1 VTVAP
6 ARTAP
11 PVTQPAGGASFFDV
25 HDEMLAVL
33 DRAGRFTAINS
44 AFCREIGRPQA
55 AVAGRGF
62 LNVVPRA
69 DHEAVRQAFAECRRL
84 RRPVGIEARFQS
96 ASGEPKWIQWQFTP
110 QPDGRVVYVAGHD
123 VTRRLELGKL
133 KDEFVSV
140 VSHELR
146 TPLTSISGS
155 LALVLGGVV
164 GEMDPRANS
173 LLEIA
178 QTNCDRLVRLI
189 NDILD
194 IEKIESG
201 KMEFRVE
208 LVDVP
213 DLLRR
218 AAAQNE
224 RVASANNAT
233 IVTECDDDAG
243 AVYGDPDR
251 LMQVLTNLL
260 SNAAKFSPL
269 GGEITLRAHRDGGR
283 MTIEV
288 ADRGPGIPEQ
298 ERERIFERFVQV
310 DGSDTRARG
319 GTGLGLNIVR
329 TIVERHQGTVVCEG
343 REGGGSCF
351 RVSLAAPDPGMS
363 QLIPVDQI
371 SSLPV
376 EGGSRRS
383 ELPSGSWAS

>member
-1 VTVAP
+1 MTVAH

-11 PVTQPAGGASFFDV
+11 PVPHTSAGSSFFDV

-33 DRAGRFTAINS
+33 DRAGRFTSINPS
-44 AFCREIGRPQA
+44 FSRQIGRSPA

-62 LNVVPRA
+62 LNVVPRD

-84 RRPVGIEARFQS
+84 RKPVGVEARFQT
-96 ASGEPKWIQWQFTP
+96 AAGEPKWIQWQLTP
-110 QPDGRVVYVAGHD
+110 QPDGRVVYVGGHD
-123 VTRRLELGKL
+123 VTRRLELGRL

-155 LALVLGGVV
+155 LSLVLGGVV
-164 GEMDPRANS
+164 GELDGRAAE
-173 LLEIA
+173 LLQIA

-201 KMEFRVE
+201 RMEFRVE

-213 DLLRR
+213 DLVAR
-218 AAAQNE
+218 AAA
-224 RVASANNAT
+224 ANTSFAADYGAT
-233 IVTECDDDAG
+233 IDVDCDPDAG
-243 AVYGDPDR
+243 AVFGDPDR

-260 SNAAKFSPL
+260 SNAAKFTPS
-269 GGEITLRAHRDGGR
+269 GGVITLRAARQGGR
-283 MTIEV
+283 MSIAVE
-288 ADRGPGIPEQ
+288 DRGPGIPAAD
-298 ERERIFERFVQV
+298 RERIFERFVQV

-329 TIVERHQGTVVCEG
+329 TIVERHQGSVVCEE
-343 REGGGSCF
+343 REGGGTRL
-351 RVSLAAPDPGMS
+351 RVLLPATDPGMS
-363 QLIPVDQI
+363 QLIPVGQI
-371 SSLPV
+371 SSLPL
-376 EGGSRRS
+376 EGSPRVRDT
-383 ELPSGSWAS
+383 PSGSWAT